1 MPDSTV
7 LVRLVPTLAVR
18 RRVRRLSA
26 GGDGAPRPG
35 LSALPALALRARGPT
50 EAERAAAAWRSR
62 VEVSQAE
69 ARAALRVPFNR
80 PVTWDPS

>member
-1 MPDSTV
+1 MSDSAMPA
-7 LVRLVPTLAVR
+7 RLVPTLAVR
-18 RRVRRLSA
+18 SRVRRLPA

-35 LSALPALALRARGPT
+35 VSDLLTLAVPARVPT
-50 EAERAAAAWRSR
+50 EAEQAAAAWRSR
-62 VEVSQAE
+62 VEAGQAE